1 MMDFTPTE
9 RQTLMKQG
17 IAEWCQA
24 NMPEEKIQEWYRNRG
39 IDQQVARS
47 WVDAGFG
54 KLGIPEEYGGTPC
67 DKLTLCLAI
76 EELCHGGG
84 NIPMAPN
91 ALINFDILEFGTPE
105 QIEDAMSYYFA
116 QGIPKYALAIS
127 EPNAGSDNQGMT
139 TYSTKDTEGR
149 IHLHGTKTWVTN
161 AEWSPALIV
170 VAKDEQ
176 PTRENKNMSMWLV
189 DTSAPG
195 VRIEKLNKIG
205 MQIAPFSMVHFDDV
219 VVEQSARL
227 GEQGRGLYNLMK
239 NFEFERAV
247 LIAELLGEAQAAMD
261 DAMAW
266 VDKRQAFAQDIKRF
280 ELVQEHVTDMQIKL
294 TNSRNFLYRT
304 CWKMDNGL
312 PVNNDAA
319 MLKRYAAPALTE
331 VCNEAIQ
338 LYGGLGFTDATRVS
352 RLMLDCRGMQI
363 GGGTIEI
370 MAYIAGRG
378 VVKEY
383 AKNGFYY

>member
-1 MMDFTPTE
+1 
-9 RQTLMKQG
+9 MKAG
-17 IAEWCQA
+17 IAAWCKEH
-24 NMPEEKIQEWYRNRG
+24 MPEEKIKEWYAKRG
-39 IDQQVARS
+39 IDQEVAKS
-47 WVDAGFG
+47 WVDEGFG
-54 KLGIPEEYGGTPC
+54 KLGIPEEYGGIPC
-67 DKLTLCLAI
+67 DKLTLCIAI

-91 ALINFDILEFGTPE
+91 ALINFDILEFGNPE
-105 QIEDAMSYYFA
+105 QIKDAMDYYFT

-127 EPNAGSDNQGMT
+127 EPDAGSDNQGM
-139 TYSTKDTEGR
+139 STFAVKGDDGKYH
-149 IHLHGTKTWVTN
+149 INGTKTWVTN
-161 AEWSPALIV
+161 AEWSPGLIV
-170 VAKDEQ
+170 VAKDDD
-176 PTRENKNMSMWLV
+176 PARENKSMSMWLV
-189 DTSAPG
+189 DSDTPG
-195 VRIEKLNKIG
+195 VRIENLNKIG
-205 MQIAPFSMVHFDDV
+205 MQIAPFSKVHFTDV
-219 VVEQSARL
+219 VVDESARL
-227 GEQGRGLYNLMK
+227 GEAGRGLYNLMK

-261 DAMAW
+261 DAAAW
-266 VDKRQAFAQDIKRF
+266 VNERKAFGVGINTFQ
-280 ELVQEHVTDMQIKL
+280 LVQEHITDMQIKL

-331 VCNEAIQ
+331 VCSEALQ
-338 LYGGLGFTDATRVS
+338 LCGGLGFTDETRVS

-370 MAYIAGRG
+370 MVHIAGRG
-378 VVKEY
+378 ILKEY

>member
-1 MMDFTPTE
+1 MMDLNLTDQ
-9 RQTLMKQG
+9 QTLMKQG
-17 IAEWCQA
+17 IAEWCKS
-24 NMPEEKIQEWYRNRG
+24 NMPEDKIQEWYKNRG
-39 IDQQVARS
+39 IEQSVAKA

-54 KLGIPEEYGGTPC
+54 KLGIPEAYGGTPC

-105 QIEDAMSYYFA
+105 QIKDSMDFYFE

-139 TYSTKDTEGR
+139 TYAAKGADGK
-149 IHLHGTKTWVTN
+149 IHINGTKTWVTN
-161 AEWSPALIV
+161 GEWSPGLIV
-170 VAKDEQ
+170 VAKDDD
-176 PTRENKNMSMWLV
+176 PSRDNKSMSMWLV
-189 DTSAPG
+189 DTSTPG
-195 VRIEKLNKIG
+195 IRIEKLNKIG
-205 MQIAPFSMVHFDDV
+205 MQIAPFCTVHFDDV
-219 VVEQSARL
+219 VVEESALL
-227 GEQGRGLYNLMK
+227 GDRGMGLYNLMK

-261 DAMAW
+261 DAVEW
-266 VDKRQAFAQDIKRF
+266 VNERQAFGTGIKTF
-280 ELVQEHVTDMQIKL
+280 QLVQEHVTDMQIKL
-294 TNSRNFLYRT
+294 SNSRNFLYRT
-304 CWKMDNGL
+304 CWKMDNDL

-331 VCNEAIQ
+331 VCNDALQ
-338 LYGGLGFTDATRVS
+338 LFGGLGFTDQTRVS

-363 GGGTIEI
+363 GGGTIEV
-370 MAYIAGRG
+370 MVHIAGRG
-378 VVKEY
+378 ILKEY